1 MMTLLKIIADWF
13 VGKSNKGN
21 PNTADA
27 EFLRNYVLANK
38 RGSEDDVLMLNMMT
52 GRKPILDSTK
62 EPREYRAPSKYC
74 TESVFARDC
83 LGAEM
88 MGAWDAEVGRPIPEM
103 ASDAYRQSYAAK
115 RERLAAAKV

>member
-38 RGSEDDVLMLNMMT
+38 RGSEDDVLMFEHDDRQKAYFGLNE
-52 GRKPILDSTK
+52 GAARVSG
-62 EPREYRAPSKYC
+62 
-74 TESVFARDC
+74 TEQV
-83 LGAEM
+83 LHG
-88 MGAWDAEVGRPIPEM
+88 
-103 ASDAYRQSYAAK
+103 K
-115 RERLAAAKV
+115 RVCA